1 MKKIVLLA
9 FVLMFFSVSILS
21 TQIAVSGSATPD
33 VYPGESIQDAINSAQ
48 PGDTIFVL
56 AGTYYE
62 HVVVNKTVSL
72 IGEDGDTTIIDG
84 NGTGIVVLVTANNV
98 VIREFTVKNG
108 NTGIYLDHSNDSTVR
123 ENNVIYNVDAIF
135 VRFSNNCTIYQ
146 NLVGNNTHRGILV
159 TDSWHFTISNNKVY
173 GNRWYGINA
182 NASVNGVI
190 VENEAYENYYD
201 GIGLLNSNNCTVARN
216 NVSDNLFF
224 GIWLDSSDGNV
235 IHHNNIINNG
245 IQATATLSTNRWD
258 DGVAGNYWSDYEDRY
273 PNATE
278 LDGSGIWD
286 TPYVIYENNQ
296 DNYPL
301 VPEFPTWT
309 STLLILILLT
319 VAIAIYKR
327 RLLKTPIH

>member
-1 MKKIVLLA
+1 M
-9 FVLMFFSVSILS
+9 
-21 TQIAVSGSATPD
+21 
-33 VYPGESIQDAINSAQ
+33 
-48 PGDTIFVL
+48 
-56 AGTYYE
+56 
-62 HVVVNKTVSL
+62 VVNKTVSL

-84 NGTGIVVLVTANNV
+84 NGTGIVVLVTASSV
-98 VIREFTVKNG
+98 VIREFTVENG

-123 ENNVIYNVDAIF
+123 ENNVISNVDAVF

-159 TDSWHFTISNNKVY
+159 TDSLHFTIGNNKVY
-173 GNRWYGINA
+173 GNGWYGINA

-224 GIWLDSSDGNV
+224 GIWLDSSDGNL

-245 IQATATLSTNRWD
+245 IQARTTLSTNSWD
-258 DGVAGNYWSDYEDRY
+258 NGVAGNYWSDYEDRY

-278 LDGSGIWD
+278 IDGSGIWN
-286 TPYVIYENNQ
+286 TPYVIDENNQ
-296 DNYPL
+296 DDYPL
-301 VPEFPTWT
+301 VPEFP
-309 STLLILILLT
+309 SFLILPLFMIATLLAVI
-319 VAIAIYKR
+319 VYR
-327 RLLKTPIH
+327 RKHPI